1 MVSLL
6 LVAMA
11 LLHPQSPEPNTAL
24 VNGNW
29 LNAGG
34 FRPDTFYAV
43 GQTLTRRRPERVD
56 TVIDLAGGYVV
67 PAAGDAHQHRFNDPE
82 KIADE
87 THRFLRDGVFYV
99 MVQDAI
105 VEPGPEVLRRVNT
118 PEGVD
123 VAYTRAPL
131 LASTHGLPGFFQRLA
146 AQGIFG
152 SRRTARELD
161 GHAFMVI
168 DTPADLEAKWPAVL
182 RANADFIKV
191 ILAFSEDLPRRRT
204 PAFLA
209 DSAHAMA
216 RPGLDPAL
224 LEPIVARAHGAGRR
238 VSVHVETAQDF
249 AVAVRAGA
257 DLIAHLPGWHVGPSA
272 GFPDTSL
279 GHWLIREEDAARA
292 ARQGITVIT
301 TILPKP
307 FFDNER
313 LGDRFARVQRENLSL
328 LHRHGV
334 PIALGA
340 DGDETALGELR
351 SIRRLGVFDNAT
363 LLRMLVENTP
373 RTIFPSRR
381 IGRLEEGYE
390 ANLLVLGGDPL
401 ADLERLSDVRLRMK
415 QGRLLFLLPS
425 SGSAQE
431 ADSASFSATRVAGSV
446 HFLRADRG
454 PTFDNAVAS
463 IGADGTLLVDAAYA
477 ETADSL
483 LAALTRAGGTG
494 LRILINTHYHHAGGN
509 IGLGRGSVIIGHGNT
524 RRRMRQPTRMYGV
537 MPIGP
542 WSDSALPAVE
552 VDTGLTLHFN
562 GEEIRLVHFPRAHT
576 DGDLVVFFT
585 GSRVVA
591 TGDLYVPMLGPCDWA
606 NGCRWDDY
614 VSGIR
619 RLTALVPSDAV
630 ILPGH
635 GPPSTP
641 AELREFAGLLG
652 DVTARVR
659 RAMAAGRSR
668 EQVVAEGLPARYAA
682 WARRGIPADFFLGNA
697 YDALRAGAESE

>member
-1 MVSLL
+1 VVPALL
-6 LVAMA
+6 FAMA
-11 LLHPQSPEPNTAL
+11 LLHPQSPQPTTAL

-29 LNAGG
+29 FHAGG

-43 GQTLTRRRPERVD
+43 GPTLTRRRPMRVD

-67 PAAGDAHQHRFNDPE
+67 PAAGDAHQHLFNDPE
-82 KIADE
+82 KIAGE
-87 THRFLRDGVFYV
+87 TRRFLRDGVFYV

-105 VEPGPEVLRRVNT
+105 IEPGPEVLRHVNT
-118 PEGVD
+118 PAGVD
-123 VAYTRAPL
+123 VAYTRVPL
-131 LASTHGLPGFFQRLA
+131 LASTHGLPQFFERLA
-146 AQGIFG
+146 AQGMFG

-161 GHAFMVI
+161 GHAFVVI
-168 DTPADLEAKWPAVL
+168 DTRADLAAKWPAVL
-182 RANADFIKV
+182 RANPDFIKV
-191 ILAFSEDLPRRRT
+191 ILAFSEDLPRRRS

-209 DSAHAMA
+209 DSAHTMA

-224 LEPIVARAHGAGRR
+224 LEPIVARAHAAGRR

-257 DLIAHLPGWHVGPSA
+257 DLIAHLPGWHLGPTA
-272 GFPDTSL
+272 GFADTSL
-279 GHWLIREEDAARA
+279 AHWFIRNEDAARA
-292 ARQGITVIT
+292 ARQGTTVIT
-301 TILPKP
+301 TLLPKP

-313 LGDRFARVQRENLSL
+313 LRDRFARVQRENLSL

-351 SIRRLGVFDNAT
+351 VIRRLGVFDNAT
-363 LLRMLVENTP
+363 LLRMLVETTP

-381 IGRLEEGYE
+381 IGRLDEGYE

-401 ADLERLSDVRLRMK
+401 ADLEHLSDVRLRMK
-415 QGRLLFLLPS
+415 QGRLLP
-425 SGSAQE
+425 GQE
-431 ADSASFSATRVAGSV
+431 VDSTSFSATPVAGPI
-446 HFLRADRG
+446 HFLQAGRG

-463 IGADGTLLVDAAYA
+463 IGHDGTLLVDAAYA

-483 LAALTRAGGTG
+483 LAALARAGGSG
-494 LRILINTHYHHAGGN
+494 PRILINTHYHHAGGN
-509 IGLGRGSVIIGHGNT
+509 AELGRGSVIVGHGNT
-524 RRRMRQPTRMYGV
+524 RRRMRQPSRMYGM

-542 WSDSALPAVE
+542 WPDSALPAVA
-552 VDTGLTLHFN
+552 VDTALTLHFN
-562 GEEIRLVHFPRAHT
+562 GEEIRLIHFPRAHT
-576 DGDLVVFFT
+576 DGDLAVFFT

-591 TGDLYVPMLGPCDWA
+591 TGDLYVPMLGVCDWP
-606 NGCRWDDY
+606 NGCHWEDY
-614 VSGIR
+614 VSGFR
-619 RLTALVPSDAV
+619 RLAALVPSDAV

-635 GPPSTP
+635 GPPSTA
-641 AELREFAGLLG
+641 AELREFAGLLE
-652 DVTARVR
+652 DVTGRVR

-668 EQVVAEGLPARYAA
+668 EQVLAEGLPDRYAA

-697 YDALRAGAESE
+697 YDAMLAGAGSK